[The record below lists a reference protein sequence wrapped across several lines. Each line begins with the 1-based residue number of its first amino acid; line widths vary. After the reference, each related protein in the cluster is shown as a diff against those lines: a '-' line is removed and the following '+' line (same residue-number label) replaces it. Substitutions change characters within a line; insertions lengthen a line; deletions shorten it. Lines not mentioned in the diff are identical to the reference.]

1 MAHRPRADTRWKPR
15 VSSTLSGIGLSAAG
29 LHSRCAGMEVLT
41 TIVAGGHT
49 IEFGVATTKAER
61 EAARAQRFRVYQRQG
76 YYREGVTEDQDE
88 YDREAIYF
96 LGRLRGAGPG
106 RGVLVSS
113 TRLIEGREDPGFE
126 FPALKAFRFE
136 MPAALQE
143 VPVRRRAEV
152 ARLVS
157 EQLPAV
163 TIGRL
168 TTVLG
173 LILAIAEYA
182 ERTTLRC
189 GLARRRL
196 LRALEASGL
205 RFHEIDCERVV
216 YPREGPV
223 AGYFFAHPDP
233 VALIYWF
240 ADEGAPAVQRVL
252 ELRRPGLMVEPQL
265 LLHPKNLTARVN
277 NSSMRPGR
285 HER

>member
-1 MAHRPRADTRWKPR
+1 
-15 VSSTLSGIGLSAAG
+15 
-29 LHSRCAGMEVLT
+29 MEVLT
-41 TIVAGGHT
+41 TIEAGGHT
-49 IEFGVATTKAER
+49 IDFGVATTRTER
-61 EAARAQRFRVYQRQG
+61 QAVLAQRFRVFQQQG
-76 YYREGVTEDQDE
+76 YFRKGLRDDRDE
-88 YDREAIYF
+88 YDREAVYF

-106 RGVLVSS
+106 PGFLVGS

-143 VPVRRRAEV
+143 VPVRQRAEV

-189 GLARRRL
+189 GLAVNKRRL
-196 LRALEASGL
+196 LRALEAAGL

-216 YPREGPV
+216 YPRDGPV
-223 AGYFFAHPDP
+223 AGYFYAHPDP
-233 VALIYWF
+233 AALIYWF
-240 ADEGAPAVQRVL
+240 ADEVGPAVRRAL
-252 ELRRPGLMVEPQL
+252 ELRCRLSNGLE
-265 LLHPKNLTARVN
+265 
-277 NSSMRPGR
+277 S
-285 HER
+285 